1 MISLSNYI
9 ITSDGR
15 FISEDEL
22 YHWGIKGMKWGVR
35 RYQNPDGSLTAAGK
49 RRQAREENRERVER
63 SKSAN
68 KYAKQGNKIQSTKKY
83 AEMTRQISKNDDP
96 KARKARIDADI
107 KEADDRV
114 KFYGSKRAAK
124 AAIKDEAGYA
134 KSVNRG
140 KAAMNTLKYGSI
152 AAVPVAA
159 LAAIATSG
167 LAGAAGVAAVATY
180 GITGT
185 IMGTGAAVANR
196 YINNHAKDQ
205 IAYTDESE
213 YGHDLVVTM
222 KKH

>member
-1 MISLSNYI
+1 
-9 ITSDGR
+9 
-15 FISEDEL
+15 
-22 YHWGIKGMKWGVR
+22 
-35 RYQNPDGSLTAAGK
+35 
-49 RRQAREENRERVER
+49 
-63 SKSAN
+63 
-68 KYAKQGNKIQSTKKY
+68 
-83 AEMTRQISKNDDP
+83 MTRQISKNDDP

-152 AAVPVAA
+152 ASVPAGALFA
-159 LAAIATSG
+159 LATGEA
-167 LAGAAGVAAVATY
+167 AGAVLGLSAFGPVGIALGIGTAA
-180 GITGT
+180 
-185 IMGTGAAVANR
+185 ANR
-196 YINNHAKDQ
+196 YINKHANEQ

-213 YGHDLVVTM
+213 YGHDIVVTM